1 MNNSEQTAFKNIKAH
16 MSEHF
21 DNFIFVVLDENGEVF
36 LGFKNKV
43 VGKALLNEAVQELND
58 EDECEDEYLWEE
70 NEDDD
75 EWGQLEH

>member
-1 MNNSEQTAFKNIKAH
+1 M
-16 MSEHF
+16 
-21 DNFIFVVLDENGEVF
+21 
-36 LGFKNKV
+36 
-43 VGKALLNEAVQELND
+43 QELND